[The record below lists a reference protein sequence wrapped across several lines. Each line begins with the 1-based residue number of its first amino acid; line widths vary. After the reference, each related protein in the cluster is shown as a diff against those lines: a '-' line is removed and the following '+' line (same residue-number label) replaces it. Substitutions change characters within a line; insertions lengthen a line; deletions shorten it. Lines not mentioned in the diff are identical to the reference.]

1 MSGTKKGVTIMRD
14 QHPTSDQLLDL
25 VLAEPI
31 DQDGPE
37 AVGDVEL
44 VESGEFAAVRAHLSD
59 CVACRVRFTRLQRAG
74 EFEGPSESVLSHLIA
89 DSPVLTEDVRT
100 FISTVSR
107 DSVEPGE
114 VWKVGVDDAVL
125 VWVRRIVNRSTIDV
139 IPLVF
144 DTAMADNE
152 SILIAADRTPLAMP
166 LAALTSIRIQ
176 IHADTFVNKI
186 GNLDIA
192 EPVEAVLAASR
203 SAQPHR
209 VEGVGLPIEDRDDP
223 RIEYRQ
229 LINDILSDLT
239 PVVYAERCKAEADQH
254 ITPAERV
261 RRRIEAGTT
270 PGADTS
276 HVDSVDAGRV
286 EDTDA
291 SSPATIHDFGAIFD
305 KIQTDLIERLDPT
318 ALCHRCNELSEHT
331 DHGQFTALLKVH
343 YIDASVLV
351 VLYEHDRQGLPEPWQ
366 AAIGVASML
375 QIEVD
380 VHGVAVASQNNLD
393 ESILMTR
400 ADLRPALLLPHGTWS
415 KATATITG
423 HSLVET
429 LMKFLDGEPAA
440 WDLFERAETRLPEF
454 DLETVARG
462 HATTVLGEVRKS
474 GSMSQPAKKQS
485 WTNMNDEVI
494 DVVSAFVAA
503 ARNSEVEAA
512 LNLLGLDDE

>member
-1 MSGTKKGVTIMRD
+1 MRD
-14 QHPTSDQLLDL
+14 QHPTSDELFDL
-25 VLAEPI
+25 ALAAPI

-37 AVGDVEL
+37 SVEN
-44 VESGEFAAVRAHLSD
+44 VEPDESGEFAAVRAHISD

-74 EFEGPSESVLSHLIA
+74 GLDEPSESVLSHLVA
-89 DSPVLTEDVRT
+89 DSPVLTGDVRT

-107 DSVEPGE
+107 DPVHPGE

-125 VWVRRIVNRSTIDV
+125 VWVRRIVNPSTVDV

-152 SILIAADRTPLAMP
+152 SILIAAGRTPLAVP
-166 LAALTSIRIQ
+166 LAALTSIRTQ
-176 IHADTFVNKI
+176 IHHDTFVNKL
-186 GNLDIA
+186 GTLDIA
-192 EPVEAVLAASR
+192 GSVEAVLAASR
-203 SAQPHR
+203 TGQPHQ
-209 VEGVGLPIEDRDDP
+209 VEDVGLPIEDRGDP

-239 PVVYAERCKAEADQH
+239 PVVYAERRKAEAAQEL
-254 ITPAERV
+254 TPAERV
-261 RRRIEAGTT
+261 RQRIEAGTT
-270 PGADTS
+270 SGSDLAHDGSVQADSTNN
-276 HVDSVDAGRV
+276 D
-286 EDTDA
+286 DTV
-291 SSPATIHDFGAIFD
+291 SPAPVHDFAAIFD
-305 KIQTDLIERLDPT
+305 NVQEDLIERLDPT
-318 ALCHRCNELSEHT
+318 ALCHRCNELSEQT
-331 DHGQFTALLKVH
+331 DHGLFTALLKVH

-351 VLYEHDRQGLPEPWQ
+351 VLFEHEQQVLPEPWQ

-375 QIEVD
+375 QVEVD
-380 VHGVAVASQNNLD
+380 VHGVAVASPNNLND
-393 ESILMTR
+393 SILMTR

-415 KATATITG
+415 EATATITG

-454 DLETVARG
+454 DLETVARD
-462 HATTVLGEVRKS
+462 HATIVLGEVRRS

-485 WTNMNDEVI
+485 WTNMSDEVI
-494 DVVSAFVAA
+494 NVVSAFVTA
-503 ARNSEVEAA
+503 ARNSEIEAA